1 MTYDEMNIYNNT
13 DVIRL
18 ALEKYL
24 PLTVNIDLII
34 EKLRAGIEAG
44 NKAEKSQVRNKEAE
58 KSQVRNKEAETSQV
72 RNKED
77 EIIVN
82 TLRSYL
88 SMSLEAAISSLL
100 AEDANQDEIKER
112 IGYILR
118 MYVAM
123 ATDHI
128 VADITNQAI
137 EKITKLKTS
146 QPEWWRICL

>member
-1 MTYDEMNIYNNT
+1 MTYAESTIYNNT
-13 DVIRL
+13 HVIRL

-24 PLTVNIDLII
+24 PLTFNIDLII

-44 NKAEKSQVRNKEAE
+44 NKAEK
-58 KSQVRNKEAETSQV
+58 SQV

-146 QPEWWRICL
+146 RPEWWCLL

>member
-1 MTYDEMNIYNNT
+1 MTYAEMNIYNNT

-24 PLTVNIDLII
+24 PLAFDIDLII

-58 KSQVRNKEAETSQV
+58 KSQVRNKE
-72 RNKED
+72 D

-82 TLRSYL
+82 TLRPYL

-118 MYVAM
+118 MYIAM

-146 QPEWWRICL
+146 RPEWWYLL

>member
-44 NKAEKSQVRNKEAE
+44 NKAEK
-58 KSQVRNKEAETSQV
+58 SQV

-146 QPEWWRICL
+146 QPEWWRI

>member
-1 MTYDEMNIYNNT
+1 MTYAEMNIYNNT

-44 NKAEKSQVRNKEAE
+44 NKAEK
-58 KSQVRNKEAETSQV
+58 SQV

>member
-44 NKAEKSQVRNKEAE
+44 NKAEE
-58 KSQVRNKEAETSQV
+58 SQV

-88 SMSLEAAISSLL
+88 SMSPEAAISSLL

-137 EKITKLKTS
+137 EKITKLQTS
-146 QPEWWRICL
+146 QPEWWII

>member
-44 NKAEKSQVRNKEAE
+44 DKAEKSQVRNKEDE
-58 KSQVRNKEAETSQV
+58 KSQV

-146 QPEWWRICL
+146 QPEWWRI

>member
-44 NKAEKSQVRNKEAE
+44 NKAEK
-58 KSQVRNKEAETSQV
+58 SQV

>member
-1 MTYDEMNIYNNT
+1 M
-13 DVIRL
+13 
-18 ALEKYL
+18 

-44 NKAEKSQVRNKEAE
+44 NKAEESQVRNKEGE
-58 KSQVRNKEAETSQV
+58 KSQV

-112 IGYILR
+112 IG
-118 MYVAM
+118 
-123 ATDHI
+123 
-128 VADITNQAI
+128 
-137 EKITKLKTS
+137 
-146 QPEWWRICL
+146 

>member
-44 NKAEKSQVRNKEAE
+44 NKAEE
-58 KSQVRNKEAETSQV
+58 SQV

-77 EIIVN
+77 EKSQVCNKEDEIIVN
-82 TLRSYL
+82 MLRPYL

>member
-44 NKAEKSQVRNKEAE
+44 NKAEKSQVRNKE
-58 KSQVRNKEAETSQV
+58 
-72 RNKED
+72 D

-112 IGYILR
+112 IGYI
-118 MYVAM
+118 
-123 ATDHI
+123 
-128 VADITNQAI
+128 
-137 EKITKLKTS
+137 
-146 QPEWWRICL
+146 

>member
-24 PLTVNIDLII
+24 PLTANIDLII

-44 NKAEKSQVRNKEAE
+44 NKAEKSQVRNKEDE
-58 KSQVRNKEAETSQV
+58 KSQV

-146 QPEWWRICL
+146 QPEWWII

>member
-44 NKAEKSQVRNKEAE
+44 NKAEE
-58 KSQVRNKEAETSQV
+58 SQV

-137 EKITKLKTS
+137 EKITKLQTS

>member
-24 PLTVNIDLII
+24 PLAFDIDLII

-44 NKAEKSQVRNKEAE
+44 NKAEKSQVRNKEDE
-58 KSQVRNKEAETSQV
+58 KSQV

-82 TLRSYL
+82 TLRLYL

-128 VADITNQAI
+128 VADITDQAI

>member
-44 NKAEKSQVRNKEAE
+44 NKAEKSQVRNKEDE
-58 KSQVRNKEAETSQV
+58 KSQV

-137 EKITKLKTS
+137 EKITKLQTS
-146 QPEWWRICL
+146 QPEWWRI

>member
-44 NKAEKSQVRNKEAE
+44 NKAEESQVRNKEDE
-58 KSQVRNKEAETSQV
+58 KSQV

-137 EKITKLKTS
+137 EKITKLQTS
-146 QPEWWRICL
+146 QPEWWRI

>member
-1 MTYDEMNIYNNT
+1 M
-13 DVIRL
+13 
-18 ALEKYL
+18 

-44 NKAEKSQVRNKEAE
+44 NKAEESQVRNKEDE
-58 KSQVRNKEAETSQV
+58 KSQV

-137 EKITKLKTS
+137 EKITKLQTS
-146 QPEWWRICL
+146 QPEWWRI

>member
-44 NKAEKSQVRNKEAE
+44 NKAEESQVRNKEDE
-58 KSQVRNKEAETSQV
+58 KSQVRNKE
-72 RNKED
+72 D
-77 EIIVN
+77 DIIVN
-82 TLRSYL
+82 TLRPYL

>member
-44 NKAEKSQVRNKEAE
+44 DKAEKSQVRNKEDE
-58 KSQVRNKEAETSQV
+58 KSQV

-137 EKITKLKTS
+137 EKITKLQTS
-146 QPEWWRICL
+146 QPEWWRI

>member
-1 MTYDEMNIYNNT
+1 MTYAESTIYNNT
-13 DVIRL
+13 HVIRL

-24 PLTVNIDLII
+24 PLTFNIDLII

-58 KSQVRNKEAETSQV
+58 KSQVRNKE
-72 RNKED
+72 D

-82 TLRSYL
+82 MLRPYL

-118 MYVAM
+118 MYIAM

-146 QPEWWRICL
+146 QPEWWRI

>member
-44 NKAEKSQVRNKEAE
+44 NKAEESQVRNKEDE
-58 KSQVRNKEAETSQV
+58 KSQV

-112 IGYILR
+112 IGYRLR

>member
-34 EKLRAGIEAG
+34 EKLRAGLEAG
-44 NKAEKSQVRNKEAE
+44 NKAEKSQVRNEEDE
-58 KSQVRNKEAETSQV
+58 KSQV

-137 EKITKLKTS
+137 EKITKLQTS
-146 QPEWWRICL
+146 QPEWWII

>member
-1 MTYDEMNIYNNT
+1 MTYAESTIYNNT
-13 DVIRL
+13 HVIRL

-24 PLTVNIDLII
+24 PLTFNIDLII

-44 NKAEKSQVRNKEAE
+44 NKAEKSQVRNKE
-58 KSQVRNKEAETSQV
+58 
-72 RNKED
+72 D

-82 TLRSYL
+82 MLRPYL

-118 MYVAM
+118 MYIAM

-146 QPEWWRICL
+146 QPEWWRI

>member
-44 NKAEKSQVRNKEAE
+44 NKAEKSQVRNKEDE
-58 KSQVRNKEAETSQV
+58 KSQV

-146 QPEWWRICL
+146 QPEWWRI

>member
-24 PLTVNIDLII
+24 PLTFDIDLII

-44 NKAEKSQVRNKEAE
+44 NKAEKSQVRNKE
-58 KSQVRNKEAETSQV
+58 
-72 RNKED
+72 D

-82 TLRSYL
+82 TLRPYL

>member
-44 NKAEKSQVRNKEAE
+44 NKAEKSQVRNKEDE
-58 KSQVRNKEAETSQV
+58 KSQVC
-72 RNKED
+72 NKED

-118 MYVAM
+118 MYVVM

-137 EKITKLKTS
+137 EKITKLQTS
-146 QPEWWRICL
+146 QPEWWRI

>member
-44 NKAEKSQVRNKEAE
+44 NKAEE
-58 KSQVRNKEAETSQV
+58 SQV

-137 EKITKLKTS
+137 EKITKLQTS
-146 QPEWWRICL
+146 RPEWWII

>member
-1 MTYDEMNIYNNT
+1 MTYDEMNIYNNM

-44 NKAEKSQVRNKEAE
+44 NKAEESQVRNKEDE
-58 KSQVRNKEAETSQV
+58 KSQV

>member
-44 NKAEKSQVRNKEAE
+44 NKAEESQVRNKEDE
-58 KSQVRNKEAETSQV
+58 KSQVC
-72 RNKED
+72 NKED

>member
-44 NKAEKSQVRNKEAE
+44 NKAEE
-58 KSQVRNKEAETSQV
+58 SQV

-82 TLRSYL
+82 TLRPYL

-137 EKITKLKTS
+137 EKITKLQTS
-146 QPEWWRICL
+146 QPEWWRI

>member
-24 PLTVNIDLII
+24 PLTVDIDLII

-44 NKAEKSQVRNKEAE
+44 NKAEKSQVRNEEDE
-58 KSQVRNKEAETSQV
+58 KSQV

-146 QPEWWRICL
+146 RPEWWCLL

>member
-24 PLTVNIDLII
+24 PLTVDIDLII

-44 NKAEKSQVRNKEAE
+44 NKAEKSQVRNEEDE
-58 KSQVRNKEAETSQV
+58 KSQV

>member
-24 PLTVNIDLII
+24 TLTFDIDLII

-44 NKAEKSQVRNKEAE
+44 NKAEKSQVRNKEDE
-58 KSQVRNKEAETSQV
+58 KSQV

-128 VADITNQAI
+128 VADIANHAI
-137 EKITKLKTS
+137 EKSTNLTTS
-146 QPEWWRICL
+146 RPGWWCLL

>member
-1 MTYDEMNIYNNT
+1 MNVYNNT

-24 PLTVNIDLII
+24 PLTVNIHLII

-44 NKAEKSQVRNKEAE
+44 DKAEK
-58 KSQVRNKEAETSQV
+58 SQV

-88 SMSLEAAISSLL
+88 STSLEAAISSLL

>member
-24 PLTVNIDLII
+24 PLTVDIDLII

-44 NKAEKSQVRNKEAE
+44 NKAEKSQVRNEEDE
-58 KSQVRNKEAETSQV
+58 KSQV

-146 QPEWWRICL
+146 QPEWWRI

>member
-44 NKAEKSQVRNKEAE
+44 NKAEKSQVRNKEDE
-58 KSQVRNKEAETSQV
+58 KSQV

-82 TLRSYL
+82 TLRPYL

-146 QPEWWRICL
+146 QPEWWRI

>member
-44 NKAEKSQVRNKEAE
+44 NKAEKSQVRNEEDE
-58 KSQVRNKEAETSQV
+58 KSQV

-146 QPEWWRICL
+146 RPEWWRICL

>member
-18 ALEKYL
+18 AIEKNL
-24 PLTVNIDLII
+24 PLTVDIDLII

-44 NKAEKSQVRNKEAE
+44 NKAEKSQVRNEEDE
-58 KSQVRNKEAETSQV
+58 KSQV

>member
-44 NKAEKSQVRNKEAE
+44 NKAEKSQVRNKEDE
-58 KSQVRNKEAETSQV
+58 KSQV

>member
-44 NKAEKSQVRNKEAE
+44 NKAEKSQVRNEEDE
-58 KSQVRNKEAETSQV
+58 KSQV

-82 TLRSYL
+82 TLRPYL

-146 QPEWWRICL
+146 QPEWWRI

>member
-44 NKAEKSQVRNKEAE
+44 NKAEKSQVRNEEDE
-58 KSQVRNKEAETSQV
+58 KSQV